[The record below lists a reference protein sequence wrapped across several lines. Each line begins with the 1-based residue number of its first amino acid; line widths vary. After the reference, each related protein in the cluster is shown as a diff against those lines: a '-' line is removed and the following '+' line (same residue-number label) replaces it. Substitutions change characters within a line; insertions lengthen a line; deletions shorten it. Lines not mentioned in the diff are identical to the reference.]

1 MKAVQPP
8 RIRSAVWGVVAFFI
22 CALVVAASALIE
34 TTRKAAL
41 NESETQLTRYVSG
54 AEAALNRAF
63 LSVDVLLASSDVL
76 LDFSGDSLD
85 LGQPDTASAVLQRT
99 TRQNL

>member
-76 LDFSGDSLD
+76 LDFS
-85 LGQPDTASAVLQRT
+85 
-99 TRQNL
+99 